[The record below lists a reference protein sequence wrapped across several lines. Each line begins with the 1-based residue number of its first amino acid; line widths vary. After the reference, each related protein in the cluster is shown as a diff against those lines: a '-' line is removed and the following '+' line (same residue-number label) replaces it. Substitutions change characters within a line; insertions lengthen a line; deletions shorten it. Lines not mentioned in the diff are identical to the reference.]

1 MPRQERHGR
10 LLVLIFLN
18 PGNMKSPN
26 RDLLVLLKDET
37 MSEQAIEQEVEKLNT
52 MLFNVETS
60 DSFYSSH
67 ELIDMNR
74 FRIIH
79 DKKQLQLIAREKSL
93 KPFLFLCN
101 LN

>member
-1 MPRQERHGR
+1 
-10 LLVLIFLN
+10 
-18 PGNMKSPN
+18 MKSPN

-52 MLFNVETS
+52 MLFNIETS

-67 ELIDMNR
+67 EMLDLNK
-74 FRIIH
+74 FKLIH
-79 DKKQLQLIAREKSL
+79 DKKVIRQMCKDKQM
-93 KPFLFLCN
+93 KPFTFLCN

>member
-1 MPRQERHGR
+1 
-10 LLVLIFLN
+10 
-18 PGNMKSPN
+18 MKSPN

-60 DSFYSSH
+60 ESFYTSH
-67 ELIDMNR
+67 ELLDMNKFKI
-74 FRIIH
+74 FRG
-79 DKKQLQLIAREKSL
+79 KKHLYQISKEKTL
-93 KPFLFLCN
+93 RPFIFLCN